1 MDVLLMMRKK
11 RKICDN
17 YTPVVSSDKYEP
29 DGSSMSCCSS
39 NSKSRD
45 LDEKCGEVAE
55 KEEKLIEEEYESEKM
70 PPVEEFDELESN
82 EIEEFG
88 KEMASVEEFDEL
100 ELKEIEE
107 FGEEIELDEMTSVE
121 EFDELEMNE
130 MPSLEEEV
138 ELDEMLFPLEE
149 PEPPLIPTTEELEE
163 FFTRHEQRI
172 STRLRQNYNF
182 DFEKEEPLEGRF
194 EWVPIRKMK
203 F

>member
-1 MDVLLMMRKK
+1 MDVPLMMRKK

-17 YTPVVSSDKYEP
+17 YTQVVSSDKYEP

-39 NSKSRD
+39 NSNSRD

-55 KEEKLIEEEYESEKM
+55 KEKLIEEEYESEKM
-70 PPVEEFDELESN
+70 PPVEEFDELELN

-88 KEMASVEEFDEL
+88 EEMASVEEFDEL
-100 ELKEIEE
+100 ELNEIEE
-107 FGEEIELDEMTSVE
+107 FGEEIELDEMASVE
-121 EFDELEMNE
+121 EIDELELKE
-130 MPSLEEEV
+130 MQSLEEEV
-138 ELDEMLFPLEE
+138 ELDEMLPPPEE
-149 PEPPLIPTTEELEE
+149 PEPPLNPTTEELEE

-194 EWVPIRKMK
+194 EWVPIRKLK

>member
-1 MDVLLMMRKK
+1 MDVPLMMRKK

-17 YTPVVSSDKYEP
+17 YTPVVSSDTYEP

-39 NSKSRD
+39 NSKSLD
-45 LDEKCGEVAE
+45 LDEKYGEVAE
-55 KEEKLIEEEYESEKM
+55 KEEKSIEEEYESEKM
-70 PPVEEFDELESN
+70 PPVEEFDEIELN

-88 KEMASVEEFDEL
+88 EEMASVEEFDEL
-100 ELKEIEE
+100 ELNEIEE
-107 FGEEIELDEMTSVE
+107 FGEEMASVE
-121 EFDELEMNE
+121 EFDELELNE
-130 MPSLEEEV
+130 MPSLEEEA
-138 ELDEMLFPLEE
+138 ELDEMLPPLEE

-182 DFEKEEPLEGRF
+182 DFEKEEPLEGPF